1 MMLIFQY
8 LLDGI
13 LEWIERVDEFFE
25 YRNFPETMQAKLVE
39 SKFKDRALVWW
50 KQLKDYRKYNG
61 KEKIRTWRK
70 MRKRNNIV
78 VCAHLL

>member
-1 MMLIFQY
+1 MKSSDLNSEFTLTTMTQNQGILVQTFQLMRMILIFQY

-39 SKFKDRALVWW
+39 SKFKDRAL
-50 KQLKDYRKYNG
+50 
-61 KEKIRTWRK
+61 I
-70 MRKRNNIV
+70 
-78 VCAHLL
+78 